1 MLKGEDGGD
10 RDRGPT
16 RKVPSG
22 RHLTVP
28 LSIPDNGRQWLT
40 YLRLDKGTRAT
51 EAWYAKCHNAAIR
64 ERKVISLDDSLS
76 QAGASDNISQSG
88 LTTVSSSKE

>member
-28 LSIPDNGRQWLT
+28 LSVPDNKHQWLT
-40 YLRLDKGTRAT
+40 YLRLDKRTRAT
-51 EAWYAKCHNAAIR
+51 KTRYAKCHNAAIR

-76 QAGASDNISQSG
+76 QAGASDDTSHNG
-88 LTTVSSSKE
+88 LTTVSSSI